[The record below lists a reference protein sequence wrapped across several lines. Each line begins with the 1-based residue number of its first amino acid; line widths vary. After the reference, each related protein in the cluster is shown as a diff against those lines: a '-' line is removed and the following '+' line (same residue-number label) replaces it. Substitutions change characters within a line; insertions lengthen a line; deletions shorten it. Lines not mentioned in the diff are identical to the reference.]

1 MSKAIETAVT
11 DSPLPCDPIVES
23 YLATLSAHSAHTRA
37 AYRRDLQQLVNFRID
52 LGMAD
57 WRDLNAQSLRMFIA
71 AEHRRGLHGRSLQ
84 RLLSSIRGFLGFL
97 VREGQL
103 KHNVA
108 DLVQAPKTAR
118 RLPKVLDA
126 DETTRLVE
134 IQGEDTS
141 ALRDRAILEV
151 LYSCGLRVSELV
163 GLNVADIDLAAA
175 QLQVLGKGRKQ
186 RIVPIGRQARAAL
199 TRWLQQRTEWLRDE
213 KDALFISQRGNR
225 LSTRAVQQ
233 RVRQLALR
241 QGLATHVHPHMLRHS
256 FASHLL
262 ESSGDLRAVQELL
275 GHADISTTQVY
286 THLDFQ
292 HLAAVYDTA
301 HPRARRKS

>member
-1 MSKAIETAVT
+1 VSKATASSTAVAQ
-11 DSPLPCDPIVES
+11 LPSDPHVES
-23 YLATLSAHSAHTRA
+23 FLGTLSAHSAHTRA
-37 AYRRDLQQLVNFRID
+37 AYRRDLQRLIYFRIEY
-52 LGMAD
+52 GIAD
-57 WRDLNAQSLRMFIA
+57 WRDLNAQSMRMLVA
-71 AEHRRGLHGRSLQ
+71 AEHRRGLSGRSLQ
-84 RLLSSIRGFLGFL
+84 RLLSSIRGFLGYL

-108 DLVQAPKTAR
+108 ELVQAPKTAR
-118 RLPKVLDA
+118 PLPKVLDV
-126 DETTRLVE
+126 DETARLVA
-134 IQGEDTS
+134 IQGDDI
-141 ALRDRAILEV
+141 AAVRDRTLLEV

-163 GLNVADIDLAAA
+163 GLNLIDIDLAAA
-175 QLQVLGKGRKQ
+175 QLKVLGKGRKQ
-186 RIVPIGRQARAAL
+186 RVVPIGRYAREAL
-199 TRWLQQRTEWLRDE
+199 RQWLGLRATWAHDE
-213 KDALFISQRGNR
+213 QALFISQRGSR
-225 LSTRAVQQ
+225 LSTRAVQE

-292 HLAAVYDTA
+292 HLATVYDAA